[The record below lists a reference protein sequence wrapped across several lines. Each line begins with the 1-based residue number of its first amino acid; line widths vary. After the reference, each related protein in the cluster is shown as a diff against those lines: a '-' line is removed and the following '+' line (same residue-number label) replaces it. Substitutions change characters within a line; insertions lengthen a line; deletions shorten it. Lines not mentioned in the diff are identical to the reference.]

1 MEKPTCPNYE
11 NTWALLLG
19 GALQLAHAESTID
32 INSADAATLAEVMVG
47 IGPAKAAAIVEYR
60 AENGPFSVVDDLG
73 LVKGIGT
80 ATIEKN
86 RERLT
91 AAKAAP

>member
-1 MEKPTCPNYE
+1 MSKFRNYLS
-11 NTWALLLG
+11 ALVLG
-19 GALQLAHAESTID
+19 CALQGANAEPLD

-60 AENGPFSVVDDLG
+60 DENGPFGSVEDLA
-73 LVKGIGT
+73 LIKGIGV

-86 RERLT
+86 RDRLT
-91 AAKAAP
+91 TAKSAP